1 MKPSFLIPQRT
12 KLKQILQQHQAAKRK
27 QLGVDYDDSK
37 HTSKSKKSSSISN
50 LITTNT
56 KLHKTKH
63 NTKDSIIVHQQLNQI
78 NASADILNV
87 SIIDLSLNELRTSN
101 SESDIINHKKSNDR
115 YDEIDTPLNTST
127 MERKKQQNET
137 LLNGTPASICN
148 YYEQSAKGTNQ
159 KQKPQFN
166 RNSLPNDNVKINL
179 AKAFNTH
186 KHITVNRKKN
196 LTKKHSYN
204 GPVNHNSNNNKV
216 VLTKQLKRHH
226 TPSYTNNNNSNNN
239 TLTIH
244 ANILMKNYMNNKPKH
259 QTHNSAVGAYNSNNN
274 NNLNS
279 NNINANTLKSNTK
292 KATTNNSSVHHH
304 NNKCKTA
311 SIDFQKNILNQLN
324 NNTFANNNNNLYT
337 TAKKPKQ
344 QQQRRSSQQKPLML
358 YLDQMKY
365 EAYFITPNS
374 KQTSNTH
381 NKTTKVNKWQNLTA
395 KTTATQKDANN
406 KHSVPSSYSSSSK
419 VKNNS
424 FNHMKISKTLTEQ
437 NILNFIQATPKSKN
451 SFLSSLTTVTKNG
464 GYNNMNNNHNKKNC
478 YTSSAKMN
486 PVNPHLTM
494 IRVVKAKTQSA
505 LKSTNNGL
513 LLKTNVQSGYD
524 KDVKQKLLDRMNKA
538 TKGNWNCLC
547 NNNNNNNTNKKVDDK
562 KKLIENIS
570 AIIQTPNKENK
581 YLTQG
586 TNEQG
591 FGIGGVQQQQQ
602 QMNIQENG
610 MLNYKMIIGDDDD
623 DGDDFFNS

>member
-1 MKPSFLIPQRT
+1 MKPSFLIPQRS

-27 QLGVDYDDSK
+27 ALGVGVDYEHK
-37 HTSKSKKSSSISN
+37 RKSKKSSSISN

-56 KLHKTKH
+56 KLHKVKH
-63 NTKDSIIVHQQLNQI
+63 NTKDSIIVNEQLNQI

-101 SESDIINHKKSNDR
+101 SESDVIKHKQSNDR

-127 MERKKQQNET
+127 MERKKQQNEM

-148 YYEQSAKGTNQ
+148 YYEQSAKATNQ
-159 KQKPQFN
+159 KQKAQFN
-166 RNSLPNDNVKINL
+166 RNSLPNDNNVKINL

-196 LTKKHSYN
+196 LTKKYSYN
-204 GPVNHNSNNNKV
+204 GPTNHNNNSNNKV

-226 TPSYTNNNNSNNN
+226 TPSYTNNNNNSN

-259 QTHNSAVGAYNSNNN
+259 QPYNSAVGAYYNSNNA
-274 NNLNS
+274 
-279 NNINANTLKSNTK
+279 NILKSNTK

-324 NNTFANNNNNLYT
+324 NNTFTNNNNNLYT

-374 KQTSNTH
+374 KQTNNTH
-381 NKTTKVNKWQNLTA
+381 TKTTKVNKWQNLTA
-395 KTTATQKDANN
+395 KTTATQKDVNN

-424 FNHMKISKTLTEQ
+424 FNHMKISKTLTEH

-451 SFLSSLTTVTKNG
+451 SFLSSLTTVTKG
-464 GYNNMNNNHNKKNC
+464 INNNHNKKNC

-486 PVNPHLTM
+486 PVNPQLTM

-505 LKSTNNGL
+505 LKSTSNGL

-547 NNNNNNNTNKKVDDK
+547 NNNNNNTNKKVDDK
-562 KKLIENIS
+562 KKLSENIS

-581 YLTQG
+581 YITQG
-586 TNEQG
+586 TG
-591 FGIGGVQQQQQ
+591 GIGVQQQQQ
-602 QMNIQENG
+602 QREQMNRQENG

-623 DGDDFFNS
+623 GDDFFNS

>member
-1 MKPSFLIPQRT
+1 MKPSFLIPQRS

-27 QLGVDYDDSK
+27 QLGVDYEHK
-37 HTSKSKKSSSISN
+37 RKSKKSSSISN

-56 KLHKTKH
+56 KLHKAKH
-63 NTKDSIIVHQQLNQI
+63 NTKDSIIVNEQLNQI

-101 SESDIINHKKSNDR
+101 SESDVIKHRQSNDR

-159 KQKPQFN
+159 KQKAQFN
-166 RNSLPNDNVKINL
+166 RNSLPNDNNVKINL

-204 GPVNHNSNNNKV
+204 GPTNHNNSSNNKV

-226 TPSYTNNNNSNNN
+226 TPSYTNNNNNNSNSNNN

-259 QTHNSAVGAYNSNNN
+259 QPYNSAVGAYYNSN
-274 NNLNS
+274 

-324 NNTFANNNNNLYT
+324 NNTFTNNNNNLYT

-374 KQTSNTH
+374 KQTNHTH
-381 NKTTKVNKWQNLTA
+381 TKTTKVNKWQNLTA
-395 KTTATQKDANN
+395 KTTATQKDANNN

-424 FNHMKISKTLTEQ
+424 FNHMKISKTLTEH

-505 LKSTNNGL
+505 LKSTSNGL
-513 LLKTNVQSGYD
+513 LLKANVQSGYD

-547 NNNNNNNTNKKVDDK
+547 NNNNNTNNTNKKVDDK

-581 YLTQG
+581 YITQG
-586 TNEQG
+586 AG
-591 FGIGGVQQQQQ
+591 GIGVQQQQQ

-623 DGDDFFNS
+623 GDDFFNS